1 VSAAPTVEVL
11 IPHHNRIDS
20 LRATLDSL
28 RRQTAPAS
36 VCVVDNASTDGSREV
51 LAAEYPEVR
60 VVALERNYGF
70 GAALNRGARESE
82 ADLLV
87 LLNNDAVADERF
99 VERVRDRFAAT
110 GAEMVAACLRAPS
123 GEVES
128 LGVELDRSLNPYDAA
143 HGAAFEELPG
153 LRVEPLGP
161 SGGAGGYAREAFAAV
176 GGFDERIFAYLE
188 DADLALRMRLAGMSC
203 AVAPDAFVWHHH
215 SATLGARSAAKNE
228 LLAYAR
234 GYLHW
239 RYGRSLSLG
248 QRARALATDAVVY
261 AGKAVIDRD
270 LGSVRGR
277 LRLRREVRGAA
288 RPPRDPRFADL
299 PLLELGWRESLAR
312 RLARRR

>member
-1 VSAAPTVEVL
+1 MSAAPSVEVL
-11 IPHHNRIDS
+11 IPHHSRIDS

-28 RRQTAPAS
+28 RRQSAPAA

-51 LAAEYPEVR
+51 LARDYPEVR

-70 GAALNRGARESE
+70 GAALNRGARESD

-87 LLNNDAVADERF
+87 FINNDAVADERF
-99 VERVRDRFAAT
+99 VERIATAFAES
-110 GAEMVAACLRAPS
+110 GAEMVAACLRAPN

-128 LGVELDRSLNPYDAA
+128 LGVQLDRSLNPYDAA
-143 HGAAFEELPG
+143 HGAAFETLGE

-161 SGGAGGYAREAFAAV
+161 SGGAGGYARQAFAAV
-176 GGFDERIFAYLE
+176 GGFDERLFAYLE
-188 DADLALRMRLAGMSC
+188 DVELALRMRLAGMSC

-228 LLAYAR
+228 LLGYAR

-239 RYGRSLSLG
+239 RYGRSLTAG
-248 QRARALATDAVVY
+248 ERARALATDAIVY

-270 LGSVRGR
+270 LGSLRGR
-277 LRLRREVRGAA
+277 LRLRRDVRGER
-288 RPPRDPRFADL
+288 RPPGDPRVADL
-299 PLLELGWRESLAR
+299 PLLELRWREALGR